1 MQLRLIVAFGEDIYF
16 NATIFDTNLLDM
28 RCELLQIL
36 VIFAGSDIDRDE
48 EIDFAHR
55 RTIYEKFSFD
65 KYPECRGED
74 LLRFTKFYFFFACV
88 ITESSIFSVSFP
100 VKVFCWDG

>member
-1 MQLRLIVAFGEDIYF
+1 MQLRLIVALSEDIYF
-16 NATIFDTNLLDM
+16 DASIFATDLLDM
-28 RCELLQIL
+28 GCELLQIL
-36 VIFAGSDIDRDE
+36 VIFSRFDVDRDE
-48 EIDFAHR
+48 EINFAHR

-65 KYPECRGED
+65 KYLECRGED
-74 LLRFTKFYFFFACV
+74 LLLFTKVYFFFACV